1 MAKLIIRATTLFFSV
16 PSFKKGASR
25 LMDLTGS
32 LDEYNSQPDADYQAL
47 KKDWGNVGFVIKTK
61 E

>member
-1 MAKLIIRATTLFFSV
+1 
-16 PSFKKGASR
+16 
-25 LMDLTGS
+25 MDLTGS